1 MKYLIIVV
9 IFLSTFTLFYKGLK
23 NDPKVVPSNLI
34 SRDVP
39 NFSLEDLNGR
49 PFSNQD
55 LSYKGIK
62 IVNFFASWCPPCKI
76 EHEHLVN
83 LSKNY
88 DVYGIVKKDTLENIK
103 LWFKKKGN
111 PYKKIGF
118 DNDGLTSIEWGVY
131 GLPETFIVSKS
142 GQIIYRHIGP
152 ITENNIGK
160 IVDII
165 DSSL

>member
-1 MKYLIIVV
+1 MKYFIIVV
-9 IFLSTFTLFYKGLK
+9 IFLSTFILFYKGLK

-34 SRDVP
+34 SKDVP
-39 NFSLEDLNGR
+39 NFSLKDFHGKT
-49 PFSNQD
+49 FTDQD
-55 LSYKGIK
+55 LLYKDIK

-76 EHEHLVN
+76 EHKHLVN

-88 DVYGIVKKDTLENIK
+88 DIYGIVKKDKLENIK
-103 LWFKKKGN
+103 SWFKEKGN

-131 GLPETFIVSKS
+131 GLPETFIINKS
-142 GQIIYRHIGP
+142 GQIIYRHVGP
-152 ITENNIGK
+152 ITENNINK
-160 IVDII
+160 ILNII

>member
-1 MKYLIIVV
+1 M
-9 IFLSTFTLFYKGLK
+9 FYKGLK
-23 NDPKVVPSNLI
+23 NDPKAVPSNLI
-34 SRDVP
+34 SKDIP
-39 NFSLEDLNGR
+39 NFILKGLNGK

-62 IVNFFASWCPPCKI
+62 IVNFFASWCPPCKV
-76 EHEHLVN
+76 EHEHLMN

-88 DVYGIVKKDTLENIK
+88 DIYGIVKKDTLENIK
-103 LWFKKKGN
+103 LWFEKKGN

-142 GQIIYRHIGP
+142 GQILYRHIGP
-152 ITENNIGK
+152 ITENNIDK